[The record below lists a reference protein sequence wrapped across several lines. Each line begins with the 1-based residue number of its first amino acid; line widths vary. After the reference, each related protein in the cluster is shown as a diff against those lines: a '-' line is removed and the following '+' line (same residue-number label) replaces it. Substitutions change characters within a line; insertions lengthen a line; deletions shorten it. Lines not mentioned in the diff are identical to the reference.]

1 MADKGTRHAKISAIV
16 LAAGKSSR
24 MDVFKLL
31 LPLGDHTVIGT
42 TVANVLAAAFTE
54 TIVVTGHRHADVAA
68 SLPVNVQTVH
78 NAAFADGMATS
89 LQAGVNAARSDT
101 DAYLFCLGDMPMVK
115 TTTLLAIA
123 RASAGSSAIIVPNH
137 DNRDGNPVLFGSD
150 YRDELLQLTGDAG
163 ARRIIG
169 AHTGN
174 VVRIDI
180 DEPGIFQ
187 DIDTAVDYKDV
198 LGQ

>member
-1 MADKGTRHAKISAIV
+1 MAGKGTQHAKISAII

-24 MDVFKLL
+24 MGDFKLL
-31 LPLGDHTVIGT
+31 LPLGGHTVIGT
-42 TVANVLAAAFTE
+42 TVANVLGAAFTE

-68 SLPVNVQTVH
+68 GLPVNVHTVH
-78 NAAFADGMATS
+78 NAAFSDGMSTS
-89 LQAGVNAARSDT
+89 LQAGLKAARSDA

-115 TTTLLAIA
+115 TATLLTIGQAA
-123 RASAGSSAIIVPNH
+123 AGSNAIIVPNH
-137 DNRDGNPVLFGSD
+137 DNRDGNPVLFGCD
-150 YRDELLQLTGDAG
+150 YRNEILQLTGDAG
-163 ARRIIG
+163 AKQIIS

-187 DIDTAVDYKDV
+187 DIDTAVDYEDV

>member
-1 MADKGTRHAKISAIV
+1 MAGKGTPHAKISAIV

-24 MDVFKLL
+24 MGDFKLL
-31 LPLGDHTVIGT
+31 LPLGDRTVIGT
-42 TVANVLAAAFTE
+42 TVANVVGAAFTE

-68 SLPVNVQTVH
+68 ILTVNVRAVH
-78 NAAFADGMATS
+78 NAAFAEGMATS
-89 LQAGVNAARSDT
+89 LRAGVNAARRDA
-101 DAYLFCLGDMPMVK
+101 DAYLVCLGDMPMVK
-115 TTTLLAIA
+115 TATLLAIA
-123 RASAGSSAIIVPNH
+123 RAAAGSSTIIVPNH

-163 ARRIIG
+163 ARRVVD

-174 VVRIDI
+174 VVRVDI
-180 DEPGIFQ
+180 DEPEIFQ
-187 DIDTAVDYKDV
+187 DIDTTVDYEDV